1 MGLDCGLA
9 DSSSYLV
16 IYSEHICDVDA
27 NVDDVHSILDWKL
40 KLVVIGEEA
49 EIGVD
54 HPPQLL
60 SADQL
65 TVTSTAR
72 VLTLK

>member
-1 MGLDCGLA
+1 MRLDCGLA

-27 NVDDVHSILDWKL
+27 NVDDVHSILNRKL
-40 KLVVIGEEA
+40 KLVVIREEA

-54 HPPQLL
+54 HPPKLL